1 MNPPP
6 RNAPEH
12 DRWMARALELAADAM
27 AADEVPVGA
36 LVVSEKGELLGEGFN
51 QPILSNDPTAHAEI
65 VALRRAAQ
73 TQANYRLTGCTL
85 YVTIEPCTMCVGAAI
100 HARIATLVFGAR
112 EPKAGAVF
120 SHSEVL
126 ASSGLNHE
134 ITVIEGIK
142 KAAGAQLM
150 QDFFSARRLSSSRR
164 NR

>member
-1 MNPPP
+1 MNRLSRHEPQ
-6 RNAPEH
+6 H

-36 LVVSEKGELLGEGFN
+36 LVVSEQGVLLGEGFN

-85 YVTIEPCTMCVGAAI
+85 YVTIEPCTMCVGAAV
-100 HARIATLVFGAR
+100 HARIATLVLGAR

-120 SHSEVL
+120 SHPEVL
-126 ASSGLNHE
+126 ANSGLNHE
-134 ITVIEGIK
+134 ITVIEGIRQ
-142 KAAGAQLM
+142 AASAQLM
-150 QDFFSARRLSSSRR
+150 QDFFGARRLSSTGKRP
-164 NR
+164 